1 MYKHYNPNEQN
12 PSGSDCVIRALTKAL
27 NKSWDDV
34 FLELCVYGFKYK
46 EMPSVNSIWGFM
58 LTDYGF
64 SKFIIG
70 NTCPNCYTVIDFTK
84 DHDKGLYVLGM
95 GDHVVTVLD
104 GDYYDSWDSGTKV
117 PIYYFTTTY

>member
-1 MYKHYNPNEQN
+1 MYKHYNPNKQN

-46 EMPSVNSIWGFM
+46 DMPSVNSIWGFM

-64 SKFIIG
+64 NKFIIG
-70 NTCPNCYTVIDFTK
+70 NTCPNCYTVIDFTR
-84 DHDKGLYVLGM
+84 DHNKGLYVLGM

-117 PIYYFTTTY
+117 PIYYFTMTY

>member
-1 MYKHYNPNEQN
+1 MYKHYNPNKQN

-46 EMPSVNSIWGFM
+46 DMPSVNSIWGFM

-64 SKFIIG
+64 NKFIIG
-70 NTCPNCYTVIDFTK
+70 NTCPNCYTVIDFAR

-117 PIYYFTTTY
+117 PIYYFTMTY